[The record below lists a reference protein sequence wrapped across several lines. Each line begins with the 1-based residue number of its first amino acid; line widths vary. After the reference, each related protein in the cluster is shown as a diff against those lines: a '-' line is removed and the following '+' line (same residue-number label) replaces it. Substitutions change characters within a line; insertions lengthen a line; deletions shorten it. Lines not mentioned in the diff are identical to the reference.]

1 MSAASASNSAANA
14 ATSSGVQNLGG
25 DGRGA
30 AAAAP
35 ARAGAVGSWRS
46 AADTRSSR
54 PSVTPLHAD
63 RTTASG
69 PAGSPSMMSA
79 TRRMQAA
86 SATLDPPNLNTRHEF
101 AMTP

>member
-1 MSAASASNSAANA
+1 MSAASASNPAANA
-14 ATSSGVQNLGG
+14 VTSSGVQIS
-25 DGRGA
+25 A
-30 AAAAP
+30 AMPMCRCRSAD
-35 ARAGAVGSWRS
+35 RAGAVGSWRS
-46 AADTRSSR
+46 AAATSSSR

-63 RTTASG
+63 KTTASG

-86 SATLDPPNLNTRHEF
+86 SATLDPPNLNTRHDF